1 VATFYGPVWVVITL
15 TFFIYI
21 WAGKEIFA
29 KRRSLRNFAHAASDA
44 AFPVIQNPFISPFVS
59 MKTTE
64 IRITSELADLPGKN
78 GSTHSFALNENG
90 RIVSN
95 QSFDPYSV
103 SIGVCPTSDVASPQ
117 SSTFPRSSNS
127 VKFGA
132 DKNAKQRKAAMEA
145 NQAAFSYC
153 KCAILFF
160 VSLLITWVP
169 SSINRVYSLVHPD
182 VVSFPLLYVSSFVL
196 PLQGFWN
203 AVIYIT
209 TSLPACKALFSQI
222 LDYWTPERKIVDLSP
237 YAASMSPKR
246 SIGSSADSM
255 QAFTQIGR

>member
-1 VATFYGPVWVVITL
+1 MATFYGPVWVGITT

-59 MKTTE
+59 VKTTE
-64 IRITSELADLPGKN
+64 IRITSELAELPGKN
-78 GSTHSFALNENG
+78 GSTQSFALNENG

-95 QSFDPYSV
+95 QNFDPYSV
-103 SIGVCPTSDVASPQ
+103 TIGAFPNSELKSPQ

-127 VKFGA
+127 VKFAG
-132 DKNAKQRKAAMEA
+132 DKNAKQTKAAMEA

-182 VVSFPLLYVSSFVL
+182 VVSFPLLYVSAFVL
-196 PLQGFWN
+196 PFQGFWN
-203 AVIYIT
+203 AVIYIA
-209 TSLPACKALFSQI
+209 TSLPACKAFFSQI
-222 LDYWTPERKIVDLSP
+222 LDYWTPERKIIDQSPYTRRLSP
-237 YAASMSPKR
+237 KG
-246 SIGSSADSM
+246 SISSSASSM
-255 QAFTQIGR
+255 QAFNQTGR

>member
-1 VATFYGPVWVVITL
+1 
-15 TFFIYI
+15 
-21 WAGKEIFA
+21 
-29 KRRSLRNFAHAASDA
+29 
-44 AFPVIQNPFISPFVS
+44 

-64 IRITSELADLPGKN
+64 IRITSELADLPAKDD
-78 GSTHSFALNENG
+78 STHSFALNENG

-103 SIGVCPTSDVASPQ
+103 SIGACPPPEVTSPQ
-117 SSTFPRSSNS
+117 SSTFPRSPTAM
-127 VKFGA
+127 KFGA

-160 VSLLITWVP
+160 LSLLITWVP

-182 VVSFPLLYVSSFVL
+182 VVSFPLLYISAFVL

-203 AVIYIT
+203 AVIYVA

-222 LDYWTPERKIVDLSP
+222 LDYWTPERKIVESSP
-237 YAASMSPKR
+237 YAPSHSPKR

-255 QAFTQIGR
+255 QAFTQTGR